1 MQQMLAIS
9 MKALNFCIPLLKK
22 TAYKEKLMCKHDCE
36 GVCKCRENAVNIFS
50 KDYKAGELQ
59 GRRAE
64 AERTAAALIEL
75 ERAEIITNAQ
85 LQSILDL
92 ILEKLLDA
100 KDID

>member
-1 MQQMLAIS
+1 
-9 MKALNFCIPLLKK
+9 
-22 TAYKEKLMCKHDCE
+22 MCSKSCE
-36 GVCKCRENAVNIFS
+36 GLCSCRENAINIFS

-59 GRRAE
+59 GRKAE
-64 AERTAAALIEL
+64 AERTANALIEL